1 RGRCT
6 LEIVTRD
13 EVPDEKGVRV
23 RRGMVAGSQELMDVY
38 REASAFV
45 LPTLGDC
52 FSIASMEAM
61 AMGLPVVVSG
71 VGGIS
76 EIVESG
82 RTGYLIRPDDG
93 RNLREALESL
103 IDDGDLRRTM

>member
-1 RGRCT
+1 
-6 LEIVTRD
+6 
-13 EVPDEKGVRV
+13 
-23 RRGMVAGSQELMDVY
+23 
-38 REASAFV
+38 
-45 LPTLGDC
+45 
-52 FSIASMEAM
+52 MEAM

-103 IDDGDLRRTM
+103 IDDDELRRTMGAAGRARAEARFDGQKVAQKLFSLLETVSSKGVAKNARFEENAASQAF